1 MYCCLF
7 LTHTNRSW
15 IYGVRHVVH
24 SFVTRVGHV
33 IAECNAAFF
42 FFFFS
47 LGVVDPQ
54 HQLNSSYKVQLL
66 SEL

>member
-1 MYCCLF
+1 M
-7 LTHTNRSW
+7 
-15 IYGVRHVVH
+15 VH

-33 IAECNAAFF
+33 IAECNAAFFF